1 MNQRKNILA
10 RFKMNGSSRRLFDGS
25 SASALRQWAF
35 VLVFGIFLTVGSV
48 WWSANRFSYWSNL
61 EERVNEEDVSGAT
74 YNQKAVRSIL
84 SEYEDRAKR
93 AESILNNIVPVILE
107 EATSEEGEEGNE
119 IEGESLEEVSTSTA
133 TTTVNAATSTATST
147 TSS

>member
-10 RFKMNGSSRRLFDGS
+10 KFKMNSGSSRRLLDGS

-35 VLVFGIFLTVGSV
+35 VLALGIFLTAGAV
-48 WWSANRFSYWSNL
+48 WWSADRFGYWSSL
-61 EERVNEEDVSGAT
+61 EERVAEQDVSGAT

-84 SEYEDRAKR
+84 SEYEDRAER
-93 AESILNNIVPVILE
+93 AEAILNNIVPVVTE
-107 EATSEEGEEGNE
+107 EVPLKESEDSE
-119 IEGESLEEVSTSTA
+119 IEGESPEDVSTST
-133 TTTVNAATSTATST
+133 ATSTATST